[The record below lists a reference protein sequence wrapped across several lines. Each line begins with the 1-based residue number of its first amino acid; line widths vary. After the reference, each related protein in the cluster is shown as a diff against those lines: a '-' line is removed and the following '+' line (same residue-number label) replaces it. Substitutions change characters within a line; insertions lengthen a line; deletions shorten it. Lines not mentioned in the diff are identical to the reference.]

1 MTVSPIDYAIRKA
14 LNDRRIFWMPQ
25 KLIDKTN
32 WSNLKLSIKSGKTD
46 DVQNIL
52 SKAENAVCNLI
63 NHERNLRKRRYLED
77 AKKLLAGFKTKIGQ
91 RSPFVTRMLDML
103 DEFGPLLSNLP
114 NMEDFGKVIEGYNY
128 STAEQFFLYKI
139 QKERNGRKKDA
150 LCALIEIVKELYES
164 RANPIEIAFFVRKID
179 SLPQIMEVLQC
190 QQ

>member
-1 MTVSPIDYAIRKA
+1 MTTSPLDHAIRKA

-25 KLIDKTN
+25 KLIDRVV

-46 DVQNIL
+46 DVQSIL
-52 SKAENAVCNLI
+52 SGAENAVCNLI
-63 NHERNLRKRRYLED
+63 SSERDPRKKGHLKD
-77 AKKLLAGFKTKIGQ
+77 AKKLLAGLKTKIGQ
-91 RSPFVTRMLDML
+91 QSPFVAYLLDML

-114 NMEDFGKVIEGYNY
+114 NMEDFGKVIEGYNH

-139 QKERNGRKKDA
+139 QKEKNRRKKDA
-150 LCALIEIVKELYES
+150 LCTLIEIVKELYKS
-164 RANPIEIAFFVRKID
+164 HVNPLEIAFFVRKID

>member
-14 LNDRRIFWMPQ
+14 LNDRRIFWIPQ

-63 NHERNLRKRRYLED
+63 NYERDLRKRRYLED

-91 RSPFVTRMLDML
+91 RSPFVMRMLDML

-128 STAEQFFLYKI
+128 STAEHFFLYKI
-139 QKERNGRKKDA
+139 QKEKSKKQKDA
-150 LCALIEIVKELYES
+150 LSALLGIVQQLYAT
-164 RANPIEIAFFVRKID
+164 RVDPLQIAFFVRKIN

-190 QQ
+190 QE

>member
-1 MTVSPIDYAIRKA
+1 MTTSPLDHAIRKA

-25 KLIDKTN
+25 KLIDRVV

-46 DVQNIL
+46 DVQSIL
-52 SKAENAVCNLI
+52 SGAENAVCNLI
-63 NHERNLRKRRYLED
+63 SRERDPRKKEHLKD
-77 AKKLLAGFKTKIGQ
+77 AKKLLAGLKTKIGQ
-91 RSPFVTRMLDML
+91 QSPFVAYLLDML

-114 NMEDFGKVIEGYNY
+114 NMEDFGKVIEGYNH

-139 QKERNGRKKDA
+139 QKEKNRRKKNA